1 MPPPINRSSRARPVP
16 TAVHPPRKLPS
27 ALAERL
33 AKLAEVPA
41 EYRDEFCDRI
51 SETVQN
57 AWKRDRRST
66 GERPGAALIY
76 AADAARALQKTF
88 FRTNKRDREWV
99 ETIKASQ
106 MQFVAGEIHHVEATI
121 TNLCMLLNTAV
132 GRPSP
137 LPPHLAKG
145 SLKIKD
151 QMLRELVFG
160 LLAAADNAGRKLTFN
175 KNSETG
181 TLAKALDLLRDH
193 LPTGL
198 VLEPLP
204 AAVIQRLKTDF
215 FRMQR

>member
-1 MPPPINRSSRARPVP
+1 MPPPINRSPRARPVP
-16 TAVHPPRKLPS
+16 DAVHPPRKLPS
-27 ALAERL
+27 VLAERL

-41 EYRDEFCDRI
+41 EYRDEFRDRI

-66 GERPGAALIY
+66 GQKPDRHLVY
-76 AADAARALQKTF
+76 AADAARTLQKTF
-88 FRTNKRDREWV
+88 FRVKKQNRDWV
-99 ETIKASQ
+99 ETIKQSQ
-106 MQFVAGEIHHVEATI
+106 MQFLAGEIHHVEATI
-121 TNLCMLLNTAV
+121 TNLSMLLNTAV

-198 VLEPLP
+198 VPEPLP

-215 FRMQR
+215 YRLRH